1 MSVQTAG
8 DDLSA
13 AQLADKI
20 DRALVADGLRDE
32 WTFTDV
38 QATLEDEVDLNPAPS
53 AIIAAFGVLDAGGWW
68 YRAEREKLIYTFKE
82 AGPPVGVK
90 PD

>member
-8 DDLSA
+8 GDLSA

-20 DRALVADGLRDE
+20 DRALAADGLRDE
-32 WTFTDV
+32 WTLTDV
-38 QATLEDEVDLNPAPS
+38 QDVLEDEVDLNPAPS
-53 AIIAAFGVLDAGGWW
+53 AIIAAFGVLDASGWW
-68 YRAEREKLIYTFKE
+68 YRAEREKLICTLIE
-82 AGPPVGVK
+82 VGPPVGVK